1 MTAPAVP
8 SIAELTA
15 PAAWRAVDLISDL
28 HLDAAEPATF
38 DAWRAY
44 MAAPGA
50 DAVLIL
56 GDLFEVW
63 VGDDA
68 ATPGS
73 FEAACGDVLRAA
85 SARRP
90 VYFMAGNRDFL
101 VRGGFLDAC
110 GVQPLADPTLLAL
123 GARRWLLTHGD
134 ALCLADVE
142 YQRFRAQMR
151 HPQAEAAMLARPLAE
166 RQAVARKMRAASIE
180 KQRAELTY
188 AEVDTPA
195 ASAWMDAARA
205 DALIHGHTHRPADHA
220 MPADANDAAGAPRR
234 RHVLSDWHLSAQPPR
249 ADVLRLHADGRIE
262 RLTPAAAAAAVR
274 AP

>member
-1 MTAPAVP
+1 MNAPAVP
-8 SIAELTA
+8 PIAELTA

-38 DAWRAY
+38 DAWRAF
-44 MAAPGA
+44 MLAPGGA

-90 VYFMAGNRDFL
+90 VAFMAGNRDFL
-101 VRGGFLDAC
+101 VRSGFLDAC
-110 GVQPLADPTLLAL
+110 GVQPLADPTLLTL
-123 GARRWLLTHGD
+123 GTRRWLLTHGD
-134 ALCLADVE
+134 ALCLADVA
-142 YQRFRAQMR
+142 YQQFRAQMR
-151 HPQAEAAMLARPLAE
+151 QPQAEAAMLARPLAE

-188 AEVDTPA
+188 AEVD
-195 ASAWMDAARA
+195 ASAANAWLDAAGA
-205 DALIHGHTHRPADHA
+205 DALIHGHTHRPADHTL
-220 MPADANDAAGAPRR
+220 PAPRAGAPARA
-234 RHVLSDWHLSAQPPR
+234 RHVLSDWQLSAQPPR

-262 RLTPAAAAAAVR
+262 RLSPAQAAAAR
-274 AP
+274 